1 MFKTLEEANEWKVE
15 QEKKYNELKTA
26 HEGLQ
31 TKLADT
37 EKIVTER
44 DSEIDRLKIKNYEFL
59 EQIAVNQSNTPPPV
73 DGGNTEPTDFDF
85 DGFMKE
91 I

>member
-44 DSEIDRLKIKNYEFL
+44 NSEIDRLKIKNYEFL

-73 DGGNTEPTDFDF
+73 DGVNTEPTEFDF